1 MTNILIFI
9 VAFLFIVTLVQ
20 ILRVS
25 ELMAAVQKT
34 DVNDVTD
41 KDNKTQARLFLIV
54 GSLFIGFVIWQILEW
69 EHFILPPASSDHG
82 AQIDTLMQFTMGLI
96 LTVFF
101 ILTPMLFFFAYKY
114 RGRTNNTAYYY
125 THNNKLE
132 IIWTVIPTIVLTGVI
147 IFGLKTWDKAMNVD
161 TTDSQVIEVYAKQ
174 FNWTARYSG
183 ADNILGS
190 AHYRLVAPKTDTS
203 RSNVLGIDMR
213 DPNALDDIII
223 SAADNVVH
231 LVKGTPVVLKFRSQ
245 DVIHSAFLPH
255 FRVQMNCVPG
265 MTTQFAF
272 TPTKTTAEMKE
283 SEGDDFEYILLC
295 NKICGSAHYNMQMKF
310 IVETQ
315 EEYNTWISSQTTEEE
330 KEELQLE
337 KAKLVTQKL

>member
-9 VAFLFIVTLVQ
+9 IAFLVVATLVQ

-41 KDNKTQARLFLIV
+41 KDNKTQARIFLIV
-54 GSLFIGFVIWQILEW
+54 GILFIGFVIWQILEW
-69 EHFILPPASSDHG
+69 EHFILPPSSSDHG
-82 AQIDTLMQFTMGLI
+82 SQIDTLMQFTMGLI

-132 IIWTVIPTIVLTGVI
+132 IIWTVIPTIVLTVVI
-147 IFGLKTWDKAMNVD
+147 IFGLKTWDREMNVD
-161 TTDSQVIEVYAKQ
+161 TTDAQVIEVYAKQ
-174 FNWTARYSG
+174 FAWDVRYAG
-183 ADNILGS
+183 EDNKLGS
-190 AHYRLVAPKTDTS
+190 ANFKLVKGLNSVGVDI
-203 RSNVLGIDMR
+203 N

-223 SAADNVVH
+223 SSITGEEVH

-272 TPTKTTAEMKE
+272 TPTLAVAQSVIPDSTANVHD
-283 SEGDDFEYILLC
+283 GRV
-295 NKICGSAHYNMQMKF
+295 
-310 IVETQ
+310 IV
-315 EEYNTWISSQTTEEE
+315 
-330 KEELQLE
+330 
-337 KAKLVTQKL
+337 VDV